1 MLVIVFNSFYLLNS
15 LEYFW
20 CELYKLIFNLT
31 LPGSVIFVNFS
42 FPLKAGMV
50 YYCSSYT
57 PQNPSMVL
65 RISEWVNNKHG
76 LIDGNGL

>member
-1 MLVIVFNSFYLLNS
+1 
-15 LEYFW
+15 
-20 CELYKLIFNLT
+20 LT